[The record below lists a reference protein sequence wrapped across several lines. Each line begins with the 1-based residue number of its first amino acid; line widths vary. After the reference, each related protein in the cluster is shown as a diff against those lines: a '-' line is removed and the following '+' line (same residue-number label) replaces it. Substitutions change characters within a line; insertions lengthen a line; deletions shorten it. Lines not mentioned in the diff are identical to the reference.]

1 MGSTYIKKGEKIIE
15 LPSNDALC
23 EIIREKLDRQEE
35 LINHYK
41 TLYEEAKSQT
51 YKDEE
56 LLRLDAENKE
66 LRSRLTYSF
75 EITPEEQNKINNWIQ
90 HHEHDFKNHLL
101 DWSHIFT
108 RTPIGVEG
116 KVRCSCGKEFIFKE
130 LK

>member
-15 LPSNDALC
+15 ILPNDDLC
-23 EIIREKLDRQEE
+23 EIIAEKLNRQEE

-56 LLRLDAENKE
+56 LLKLDTENKE
-66 LRSRLTYSF
+66 LRTRLARSF
-75 EITPEEQNKINNWIQ
+75 EVTPEEQNKINNWIQ
-90 HHEHDFKNHLL
+90 HHDHDFKSHLL
-101 DWSHIFT
+101 DWSYDFT
-108 RTPIGVEG
+108 RTPIGIAG